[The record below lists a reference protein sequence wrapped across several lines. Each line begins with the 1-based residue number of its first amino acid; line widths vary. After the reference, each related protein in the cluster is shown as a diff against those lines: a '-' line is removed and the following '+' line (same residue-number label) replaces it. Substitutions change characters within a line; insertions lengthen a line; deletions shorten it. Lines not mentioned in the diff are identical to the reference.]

1 MTDNN
6 LLLRTLRMNAAFS
19 GFSALMILVAGN
31 WVAAQL
37 GLNSVVP
44 VYITAVLLLGFA
56 LQLWQIVRTRK
67 FQVWEIVAIISGD
80 MAWVIGSVVLVALYF
95 SSLTA
100 AGLLLV
106 DIVAIAVLFFAIQQY
121 RGLRAYQPKEHP

>member
-1 MTDNN
+1 
-6 LLLRTLRMNAAFS
+6 MNAAFS

-37 GLNSVVP
+37 GLDSAVP
-44 VYITAVLLLGFA
+44 VYVTAVLLLGFA

-80 MAWVIGSVVLVALYF
+80 MAWVIGSVVLVALFY

-106 DIVAIAVLFFAIQQY
+106 DMVAVAILFFAIQQY
-121 RGLRAYQPKEHP
+121 RGLRALRASAQA